1 MGACVCLWRSLIE
14 QGSPFIEQLYE
25 ALTVIFIAQMHDEP
39 LTLGMMIVIAAT
51 STLAAVGAAA
61 IPSAGLVTMVM
72 VLQAAGL
79 DQYVAD
85 LSIIFTID
93 WALDR
98 VRTVCNVMGDSFGA
112 AIVQHVCYDTS
123 YERASSSS
131 PAVTAAAH
139 ESKSVTPKD
148 GDFGGNQA
156 ALESECASKTQ
167 TNTHPQFG
175 L

>member
-1 MGACVCLWRSLIE
+1 MFIRIKKSVCCSAVNVEI
-14 QGSPFIEQLYE
+14 QGRPKI
-25 ALTVIFIAQMHDEP
+25 LTVGGAQMHDEP

-131 PAVTAAAH
+131 PAVV
-139 ESKSVTPKD
+139 SFCTPPLATVD
-148 GDFGGNQA
+148 
-156 ALESECASKTQ
+156 
-167 TNTHPQFG
+167 
-175 L
+175 